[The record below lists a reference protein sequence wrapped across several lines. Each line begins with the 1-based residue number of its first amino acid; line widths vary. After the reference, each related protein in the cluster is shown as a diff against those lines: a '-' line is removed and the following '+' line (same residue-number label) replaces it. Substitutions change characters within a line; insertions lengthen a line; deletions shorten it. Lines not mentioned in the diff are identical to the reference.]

1 MLGIRPAPEVKAPEI
16 TKVRVEGE
24 DAKVTRRKF
33 TLNDFTQEIDNFEK
47 EVEQWEQEMGD
58 PEGLA

>member
-1 MLGIRPAPEVKAPEI
+1 M
-16 TKVRVEGE
+16 EGE

-47 EVEQWEQEMGD
+47 EVQQWEQQLGD